1 MIHRYVDNFHR
12 ETKSIWETR
21 KHARMQYWN
30 HNSSHTL
37 ISEIH
42 ISKKLFPLFVGCIIM
57 AACAKNI
64 CWNIQIFFFVVMQF
78 CAGCWKN
85 SPHQRNVIWIL
96 WVLLDWCRTLVYT
109 SGIWAVK
116 SSKGQFDIY
125 KIPGKLCMKQS
136 VFFFN
141 AAPAPFLTLE
151 LLPNTVFF
159 KHCIH
164 VPIWKSSEPWL
175 IWKGEISL
183 LPKQFLGG
191 WEKKKP
197 QQLNKCKLYFVFH

>member
-1 MIHRYVDNFHR
+1 
-12 ETKSIWETR
+12 
-21 KHARMQYWN
+21 MQYWN
-30 HNSSHTL
+30 LNSHTHFRDTYQQKTFSTL
-37 ISEIH
+37 CW
-42 ISKKLFPLFVGCIIM
+42 LYYYG

-96 WVLLDWCRTLVYT
+96 WVLLDWCRT
-109 SGIWAVK
+109 SAIRAVK

-125 KIPGKLCMKQS
+125 KMPGKLCMKQS
-136 VFFFN
+136 AFYLHLCTVGGISIRSVRICSVSDWDSSIFS
-141 AAPAPFLTLE
+141 
-151 LLPNTVFF
+151 NTVVQ
-159 KHCIH
+159 
-164 VPIWKSSEPWL
+164 VPIWKRSEPWL

>member
-1 MIHRYVDNFHR
+1 MSTIFT
-12 ETKSIWETR
+12 ETTLLLLTKSIWETR
-21 KHARMQYWN
+21 KHEAALALACN
-30 HNSSHTL
+30 IGISTHTL

-125 KIPGKLCMKQS
+125 KMPGKLCMKQS
-136 VFFFN
+136 AFSPVMYQWRRIFHQYS
-141 AAPAPFLTLE
+141 L
-151 LLPNTVFF
+151 VS
-159 KHCIH
+159 CI
-164 VPIWKSSEPWL
+164 
-175 IWKGEISL
+175 
-183 LPKQFLGG
+183 
-191 WEKKKP
+191 
-197 QQLNKCKLYFVFH
+197 N